1 MMTLLLPFSVVPD
14 LEALSEE
21 DWAFE
26 SDLKV
31 NTSFAP
37 LDWNSFDESALE
49 MSLKLSDQPKGS
61 FCFYKYALTIGGK
74 SCDSFLKTL
83 AALKFDQLVRI
94 DPGDADLRFCPEVI
108 AQIIALYSQAQ
119 AHPDF
124 IVMGRQKQGGEN
136 ACTPLL
142 TAEFLG
148 WPCVTQVTA
157 MEAVDEHHL
166 RITSSVDGGKTVQ
179 TISAPCV
186 LSVGDA
192 PGTYLRVPTLKD
204 KMMYG
209 KQPITPLTI
218 ADFPQ
223 AEAML
228 SHPNAELCSLTPIC
242 REREGFLIEA
252 DTPEEKA
259 KILYHHYLKG
269 RLDRL

>member
-21 DWAFE
+21 DWAFG

-31 NTSFAP
+31 NTSFAS

-61 FCFYKYALTIGGK
+61 FCFCRCALTIGGK
-74 SCDSFLKTL
+74 CCDSFLKTL
-83 AALKFDQLVRI
+83 AALKFDQIVRVE
-94 DPGDADLRFCPEVI
+94 PGDADLRFRPEVI
-108 AQIIALYSQAQ
+108 AQIISDYAQMQ

-136 ACTPLL
+136 AGTPLL
-142 TAEFLG
+142 TAEVLG
-148 WPCVTQVTA
+148 WPCVTQVIA
-157 MEAVDEHHL
+157 MEAVDEHRL
-166 RITSSVDGGKTVQ
+166 RVTSAVDGGKTVQ
-179 TISAPCV
+179 TVSAPCV

-209 KQPITPLTI
+209 KQPVTLLTM

-223 AEAML
+223 AETVL
-228 SHPNAELCSLTPIC
+228 SDPKAELCSLTPIR
-242 REREGFLIEA
+242 REREGLLIEA

-259 KILYHHYLKG
+259 NILYHHYLKG
-269 RLDRL
+269 RLKRL

>member
-1 MMTLLLPFSVVPD
+1 MMKLLLPFSVVPD

-21 DWAFE
+21 DWAFGP
-26 SDLKV
+26 DLKV

-61 FCFYKYALTIGGK
+61 FCFQRCALTVGGR
-74 SCDSFLKTL
+74 SGDSFLKTL
-83 AALKFDQLVRI
+83 AALKFDQLVRV
-94 DPGDADLRFCPEVI
+94 DPGDADLHFRPE
-108 AQIIALYSQAQ
+108 IIARIIASYAREQ

-124 IVMGRQKQGGEN
+124 IVMGRQRQGGDN
-136 ACTPLL
+136 ACTPLIA
-142 TAEFLG
+142 AELLG

-157 MEAVDEHHL
+157 MEAVEEHRL
-166 RITSSVDGGKTVQ
+166 RVTGTVDGGKAVQ
-179 TISAPCV
+179 TVSAPCM

-209 KQPITPLTI
+209 KQPVTLLEM
-218 ADFPQ
+218 ADFPE
-223 AEAML
+223 AKAML
-228 SHPNAELCSLTPIC
+228 PYPDAELCSLTPIR

-252 DTPEEKA
+252 GTPEEKA

-269 RLDRL
+269 RLSRL